1 MKKRDSNPSK
11 SSVLTKIRRKQL
23 ANNPNP
29 DRDVDYMRKMWGTES
44 LVTDY
49 GDFTKKPQKKVI
61 QEIMNDD
68 SKDFLQD

>member
-1 MKKRDSNPSK
+1 MG
-11 SSVLTKIRRKQL
+11 
-23 ANNPNP
+23 NNPNP
-29 DRDVDYMRKMWGTES
+29 DRDIEYMRKMWGTES

-68 SKDFLQD
+68 SEDFLQD

>member
-1 MKKRDSNPSK
+1 
-11 SSVLTKIRRKQL
+11 
-23 ANNPNP
+23 
-29 DRDVDYMRKMWGTES
+29 MRKMWGTES

-68 SKDFLQD
+68 SEDFLQE

>member
-1 MKKRDSNPSK
+1 M
-11 SSVLTKIRRKQL
+11 

-29 DRDVDYMRKMWGTES
+29 DRDVEYMRKMWGTEG

-49 GDFTKKPQKKVI
+49 GDWGKEKPKKKVI

-68 SKDFLQD
+68 SEDFLQEWLNIRRLYYPHTCL

>member
-1 MKKRDSNPSK
+1 M
-11 SSVLTKIRRKQL
+11 

-29 DRDVDYMRKMWGTES
+29 DRDVEYMRKMWGTEG

-49 GDFTKKPQKKVI
+49 GDWAEPKPKKKVI

-68 SKDFLQD
+68 SEDFLQE